1 MQTNRR
7 KSFFPIA
14 LLFIVI
20 NGFFLAGKGLLTR
33 WGADADI
40 LLAGNAV
47 LFLITMLSYYLAQK
61 GLKSANTH
69 AFMRGVYSSILLKLF
84 LCAIAAVVYIATY
97 RKAVNKPALFTLM
110 GLYLVYT
117 FVEVSSL
124 TKQLRRPTN
133 G

>member
-7 KSFFPIA
+7 KAFFPLVI
-14 LLFIVI
+14 LFAVL
-20 NGFFLAGKGLLTR
+20 NAFFLAGKGMLNR

-47 LFLITMLSYYLAQK
+47 LFLITLLSYYLAQK
-61 GLKSANTH
+61 GLTSANPH

-97 RKAVNKPALFTLM
+97 KKAVNKAALFTLM